1 MEKISKFFKWFIPPD
16 NWKLPVILA
25 LGVFTGLVFLLLHIS
40 RAGSYISDKPET
52 CINCHVMYPYYASWQ
67 HSSHSNVAICND
79 CHVPHDNFI
88 RKYMFKASDGL
99 RHSTMFTLRL
109 EPQVIRIK
117 EAGANVV
124 QENCERC
131 HSALL
136 STVDLVHNMAKLK
149 EEDNIKCWTC
159 HREVPHGK
167 VNSLSSSPNARVPKL
182 NPVLPDWL
190 HNLFKKDK

>member
-16 NWKLPVILA
+16 KWKLPVLLA

-40 RAGSYISDKPET
+40 RAGSYMSDEPET

-79 CHVPHDNFI
+79 CHVPQDNII

-167 VNSLSSSPNARVPKL
+167 VNSLSSSPNARVPKQ
-182 NPVLPDWL
+182 NPVLPEWL
-190 HNLFKKDK
+190 DNYFKKNK